1 MQPPPSVLIV
11 GAGPVGLTTA
21 LALQQAGVPGSAI
34 LVADQRPTRALTSV
48 GSKALSASASTLEVF
63 RALGAA
69 DELVAAGLPN
79 GRAHF
84 GAGRR
89 LLDLGYDVL
98 GTRYPFN
105 MLVPQ
110 ARTEG
115 ILLRRC
121 EEAGVRFAW
130 GRRFVGLTQSADEVC
145 ATFRPGEGG
154 GEEEDETVR
163 ASWLVGCDGTGS
175 AVRKAVG
182 IPFDGTRATQ
192 YGWLVDGHADED
204 APAIMGVPSH
214 EGGRA
219 MIFSTGEGRTG
230 RRLMGKVPA
239 SEVVAGQRPAP
250 PDLETVRAWAVRN
263 FGTHYN
269 FRDVVWTSV
278 LGDGMRV
285 AASFRSGR
293 VFVAGDAAHQ
303 LFPAGGQGM
312 NTGLLD
318 ATNLAWKLAMVITG
332 KTGAGREAVERVLD
346 SYTKE
351 RLAAVK
357 AVEHNIHM
365 QTVSIWA
372 SNEREKAVSDFMEEA
387 LNEPALNKRWARRV
401 CGFADPVEP
410 YQLECAGLGQ
420 GEELVGTRLTYILD
434 TDTDNVIKAA
444 KNSTFVVGFM
454 AKWAVAEEQRHSIEQ
469 AVHLGGYSDKIRLL
483 ENSLNATDPKWDGVA
498 AVLIRPDLRVAWV
511 AREGS
516 DIKTTQENFTKVV
529 GWWIGGK

>member
-1 MQPPPSVLIV
+1 
-11 GAGPVGLTTA
+11 
-21 LALQQAGVPGSAI
+21 
-34 LVADQRPTRALTSV
+34 
-48 GSKALSASASTLEVF
+48 
-63 RALGAA
+63 
-69 DELVAAGLPN
+69 
-79 GRAHF
+79 
-84 GAGRR
+84 
-89 LLDLGYDVL
+89 
-98 GTRYPFN
+98 
-105 MLVPQ
+105 
-110 ARTEG
+110 
-115 ILLRRC
+115 
-121 EEAGVRFAW
+121 
-130 GRRFVGLTQSADEVC
+130 
-145 ATFRPGEGG
+145 
-154 GEEEDETVR
+154 
-163 ASWLVGCDGTGS
+163 
-175 AVRKAVG
+175 
-182 IPFDGTRATQ
+182 
-192 YGWLVDGHADED
+192 
-204 APAIMGVPSH
+204 
-214 EGGRA
+214 

-420 GEELVGTRLTYILD
+420 GEELVGTRLTYISD

-454 AKWAVAEEQRHSIEQ
+454 AKSAVAEGQRHSIEQ
-469 AVHLGGYSDKIRLL
+469 AVHLGGYFDKIRLL

-511 AREGS
+511 ARAGS